1 MAHTC
6 MHNAT
11 MLQVHFLF
19 LDVSEE
25 GGTYSKGH
33 VAERGK
39 KNEWEQM
46 MH

>member
-1 MAHTC
+1 
-6 MHNAT
+6 

-25 GGTYSKGH
+25 GVHTLK
-33 VAERGK
+33 VMWQERE